1 MAVAGFLTYGVS
13 LAAAFPVS
21 QWRLW
26 RPPDYSGGT
35 VADFHRSSLL
45 CPQAKAL
52 GPPLAYDPKRVA
64 SAAPVNKGKDP
75 GAVSISIAQG
85 WQPLHSAAHVCP
97 FPQKSR

>member
-1 MAVAGFLTYGVS
+1 MAGAGFLTYGVL

-52 GPPLAYDPKRVA
+52 GPPLAYDDKKHSGSLSSR
-64 SAAPVNKGKDP
+64 
-75 GAVSISIAQG
+75 QG
-85 WQPLHSAAHVCP
+85 ERLAL
-97 FPQKSR
+97 SR